1 MAPSRHVLWLLLRL
15 HHGATWCIVLT
26 QFFVLDSSPSFTTMP
41 WPPRDPNRRKQWT
54 APEGSACRT
63 EVPVRMNAGQLKA
76 FDEANQRNQKSAPS
90 PTAKIDFLGD
100 DESAA
105 AVGAGGNR
113 GVVWGAVGWAV
124 GWSVVGAV
132 WTV

>member
-1 MAPSRHVLWLLLRL
+1 VLWLLRRL
-15 HHGATWCIVLT
+15 HHWATWCIVLT
-26 QFFVLDSSPSFTTMP
+26 QFFVLVSSPSFTTMP

-54 APEGSACRT
+54 APVGSACRT

-76 FDEANQRNQKSAPS
+76 FDEANQRNQQSAPS
-90 PTAKIDFLGD
+90 PTAKIEFLGD

-113 GVVWGAVGWAV
+113 GVVWGAVGWPV

-132 WTV
+132 WSV